1 MERLGDGVAVTA
13 DGDRDRDEVAAPRD
27 GVGV

>member
-13 DGDRDRDEVAAPRD
+13 DGDRDEVAAPRD